1 MRKMRLGFVL
11 TEINPEV
18 LGIAPVLLDCGGT

>member
-1 MRKMRLGFVL
+1 MKLGFVL
-11 TEINPEV
+11 TEINPKV